1 MRVRTSSCPRRRSAF
16 GGLALAAATT
26 MAAPESLALDPEA
39 SVDAGRS
46 APELFSGWHHPAG
59 RGVLAGYT
67 VVAD

>member
-1 MRVRTSSCPRRRSAF
+1 
-16 GGLALAAATT
+16 